1 MSEIVK
7 SKIDNIAPSKT
18 LENSMMMEVESW
30 VSVTFNQIGYTPRN
44 LKKSMDQA
52 WHTTNVN
59 ESISDFV
66 YRVWR
71 IDS

>member
-7 SKIDNIAPSKT
+7 SKIEEIAPSKI

-30 VSVTFNQIGYTPRN
+30 VSSIFNQIDYKPKN
-44 LKKSMDQA
+44 LKKSIDKA
-52 WHTTNVN
+52 WHNASPSDT
-59 ESISDFV
+59 ISDFV

-71 IDS
+71 YDS